1 MKTTN
6 SILKTLSAKCRDC
19 YRCVR
24 ICPVKA
30 IGIKDNQAY
39 IDTER
44 CIHCGT
50 CVRECPQNAK
60 VYRDD
65 TEKVTSI
72 IKNNTVVASIAPS
85 FSSIYDRALAK
96 RLPSALRKLGFAH
109 VSETS
114 EGATIIT
121 NKAIEI
127 LSNPNNKAGICTACP
142 VVINY
147 VEKYKPEYIAQLLP
161 VVSPMIAHGKLLK
174 KRYGEHVKVVFIGP
188 CIAKKYEAERPE
200 FKGIIDAV
208 ITFTELDNMLKEHNI
223 DLNNCPESGFDNA
236 ISLGHAKLFALPG
249 GMLKTA
255 GIDDDGIKN
264 EVINTSGPNNVINL
278 FDALNTNTDLNIVEP
293 LFCEG
298 GCINGPGLKSDK
310 NIFQR
315 RADLINYANSK
326 SRNPYY
332 KDEKAQVNCLTEFN
346 CGLNVNNDNITEQQI
361 EEVYRLTD
369 KANPEARLDCGACG
383 YTSCREKAKAVI
395 RGMAEIEMCMPYMRK
410 LAELRTDKIL
420 ERSPNGIVI
429 LDNELQIML
438 MNPAFC
444 DYFSCGKALIGKKI
458 SYLLDAEEYE
468 KVATKTLEKSETI
481 VNRYGKKYQQIVY
494 YIPTAKQYV
503 GIYNDISGLK
513 LTEAK
518 LNSIKKQTVEQ
529 AQELLNHQIEMAMTM
544 AKFLGENT
552 AKGEALVERL
562 MKIYEK

>member
-1 MKTTN
+1 MKTTA
-6 SILKTLSAKCRDC
+6 SILRTLSAKCRDC

-24 ICPVKA
+24 VCPVKA
-30 IGIKDNQAY
+30 IGIKNNQAY
-39 IDTER
+39 IDTDR
-44 CIHCGT
+44 CINCGT

-72 IKNNTVVASIAPS
+72 LKNNTVVASIAPS

-121 NKAIEI
+121 NKAIEL

-142 VVINY
+142 VVVNY
-147 VEKYKPEYIAQLLP
+147 VEKYRPEFIDKLLP

-174 KRYGEHVKVVFIGP
+174 QRYGDIKVVFIGP
-188 CIAKKYEAERPE
+188 CIAKKQEAERSE
-200 FKGIIDAV
+200 FSGIIDAV
-208 ITFTELDNMLKEHNI
+208 LTFTELNNMLQEHEIN
-223 DLNNCPESGFDNA
+223 LNNCPESDFDNA
-236 ISLGHAKLFALPG
+236 ISLGHSKLFALPG

-255 GIDDDGIKN
+255 GIVDDGIKN
-264 EVINTSGPNNVINL
+264 EVINISGANNIMNL
-278 FDALNTNTDLNIVEP
+278 FDVLNTNTDFTIVEP
-293 LFCEG
+293 LFCDG
-298 GCINGPGLKSDK
+298 GCINGPGLKSEK

-315 RADLINYANSK
+315 RADLIEYANRK
-326 SRNPYY
+326 VKKPYQVE
-332 KDEKAQVNCLTEFN
+332 EKTQIDLLTEFN

-383 YTSCREKAKAVI
+383 YSSCREKAKAVI

-410 LAELRTDKIL
+410 LADLRTDKIL

-429 LDNELQIML
+429 LDEEMRIIT

-444 DYFSCGKALIGKKI
+444 NYFSCGKALLGRKI

-468 KVATKTLEKSETI
+468 KVATKTLENSEVV

-513 LTEAK
+513 LTEEK
-518 LNSIKKQTVEQ
+518 LNNIKKQTVEQ